1 MADRLRITE
10 LDFDT
15 IKTNLKSFLNQQN
28 TFTDYDFDGS
38 GLSILLDILAYNT
51 HYNAYY
57 LNMVANE
64 AFLDTALLRDS
75 AVSHAKVLNYVP
87 YSTRSSIAT
96 INLEGT
102 STTETLGRL
111 TLPAGYSFLS
121 NQIDGKSYNFVVLE
135 DTLATKANSTYL
147 FENLEIYEGQ
157 FVTYTF
163 EHNESNNPKQIF
175 TLPDNNIDTTTLKI
189 SVQQSSSNTASAVYE
204 KVTDV
209 INVSPT
215 SEVYFLQ
222 EDRNGLYQIY
232 FGNDSVG
239 KALPD
244 GAVVTATYLVSNAS
258 AANKA
263 NNFIST
269 SSVTDSLGE
278 SITSFTITPIS
289 AAAGG
294 AERETVDSIKYSAAA
309 QFSSQNRLVTTKD
322 YESFILNQY
331 PNIDSINVWGGE
343 ENDPPVYGKVYV
355 SLKPKENYF
364 ISEAEK
370 QRVIDD
376 IIKPKSIVTVDTE
389 IIDPVFTYI
398 LVKLNVEYYT
408 EKTTLS
414 ELQLKDAIRSA
425 IVVYNDDNLNRF
437 DSVFVQSKLQE
448 SIDDVDTSAIIG
460 SDTSILLQKRFEP
473 QLGTSRTYTIEFDA
487 ELNRSGDVTNRLTST
502 QFNVFD
508 STGVL
513 RTVEVEEVT
522 ESFTGVRSV
531 EVINPGVS
539 YSEAPTVTISGDGI
553 GATAEA
559 VLRNGKIQSINVI
572 NRGTGYSKAT
582 ITISGGNGYGAVAVA
597 VLDSR
602 FGSLRTVYFNSL
614 AEKQIV
620 NDSAGTIDYNTG
632 TVTLNDLVVISN
644 PETDSL
650 IRLTVEAQKAILTA
664 SRNTIFTIDSND
676 TNSIVTELI
685 PYV

>member
-75 AVSHAKVLNYVP
+75 AVSHAKVLNYIP
-87 YSTRSSIAT
+87 YSTRSAIAT
-96 INLEGT
+96 INLEAT
-102 STTETLGRL
+102 SSSATLGRL

-135 DTLATKANSTYL
+135 DALATKANSTYL

-163 EHNESNNPKQIF
+163 AHNASNNPKQIF
-175 TLPDNNIDTTTLKI
+175 TLPDANIDTTTLKV
-189 SVQQSSSNTASAVYE
+189 SVQQSSSNTNSTVYE

-209 INVSPT
+209 INISPT

-239 KALPD
+239 KSIPD
-244 GAVVTATYLVSNAS
+244 GAVVTTTYLVSNAA

-278 SITSFTITPIS
+278 SITNFTVTPVS

-294 AERETVDSIKYSAAA
+294 AERETVDSIKYSASA

-322 YESFILNQY
+322 YESYIINQY

-364 ISEAEK
+364 ISETEK
-370 QRVIDD
+370 QRVIDE

-398 LVKLNVEYYT
+398 LVNSSVEYYT

-425 IVVYNDDNLNRF
+425 IVAYNNDNLNRF

-448 SIDDVDTSAIIG
+448 QIDDVDTSAIIG

-487 ELNRSGDVTNRLTST
+487 ELHRGGTVANRLTST

-508 STGVL
+508 VSGTL
-513 RTVEVEEVT
+513 RTVEVEEVD
-522 ESFTGVRSV
+522 ESFTGVRII
-531 EVINPGVS
+531 EVINAGIGYTES
-539 YSEAPTVTISGDGI
+539 PTVTISGDGI
-553 GATAEA
+553 GARAEA
-559 VLRNGKIQSINVI
+559 VLRNGKIQSINVTS
-572 NRGTGYSKAT
+572 RGTGYSKAT

-602 FGSLRTVYFNSL
+602 FGSLRTVYYNSL

-632 TVTLNDLVVISN
+632 TIILNDLVVISN
-644 PETDSL
+644 LQTDSL
-650 IRLTVEAQKAILTA
+650 IRITVESEKAILTA
-664 SRNTIFTIDSND
+664 SRNTIFTIDAND

-685 PYV
+685 PFE